1 MARILMTRALDD
13 NGHIVDV
20 KDVVSGKGCNCTC
33 IGCRGAVWAK
43 KGPVTAHHFAHEP
56 NSIEDNSCNWKPET
70 EIHVLAKEVLA
81 TDRQLLLPI
90 GTINPIYKNIVFDE
104 MVCEVYE
111 GRVIP
116 DVIGFIDGEKVLIE
130 VAVTHFCDRGKIK
143 ELKKVNAT
151 CVELDLS
158 GFRVKGETISKEE
171 IRGYLKSCPKKWL
184 SVSPVGNLSEM
195 IHTHNRR
202 ELIVLQY
209 EHSSL
214 SKKHQADVKKIN
226 EEYNVIKNTH
236 QSELSNLQRVI
247 DQARNLEN
255 NASSILKNWGEII
268 QDKELSVS
276 EAEENIILLQDRYRT
291 LEVELKNRLY
301 DVQDEIDRKQD
312 LLNDLV
318 KLDELKTEFYSQVDD
333 INREIKAKEAR
344 LDAGEVEVRR
354 RSASLDLMQINLNDS
369 LASIQERED
378 ALTERYKN
386 MASIVDVKSR
396 EQAQVM
402 FSQWLKEKSNEIKAL
417 EEKERKA
424 IKAIEDLRRKYGSFI
439 KIP

>member
-1 MARILMTRALDD
+1 MARILMTRAFDD

-33 IGCRGAVWAK
+33 IGCQSAVWAM
-43 KGPVTAHHFAHEP
+43 KGQVKAHYFAHEP
-56 NSIEDNSCNWKPET
+56 NSIEQNACTWQPET
-70 EIHVLAKEVLA
+70 EIHILAKEVLA
-81 TDRQLLLPI
+81 TDKQLLLPI

-130 VAVTHFCDRGKIK
+130 VAVTHFCERGKIK

-158 GFRVKGETISKEE
+158 GFRVKGETISKEG

-255 NASSILKNWGEII
+255 NASSILKNWDEII
-268 QDKELSVS
+268 KDKELSVS

-333 INREIKAKEAR
+333 INREIKTKEAR

-402 FSQWLKEKSNEIKAL
+402 FSQ
-417 EEKERKA
+417 
-424 IKAIEDLRRKYGSFI
+424 
-439 KIP
+439 

>member
-1 MARILMTRALDD
+1 M
-13 NGHIVDV
+13 
-20 KDVVSGKGCNCTC
+20 
-33 IGCRGAVWAK
+33 
-43 KGPVTAHHFAHEP
+43 
-56 NSIEDNSCNWKPET
+56 
-70 EIHVLAKEVLA
+70 
-81 TDRQLLLPI
+81 
-90 GTINPIYKNIVFDE
+90 
-104 MVCEVYE
+104 
-111 GRVIP
+111 
-116 DVIGFIDGEKVLIE
+116 
-130 VAVTHFCDRGKIK
+130 
-143 ELKKVNAT
+143 
-151 CVELDLS
+151 
-158 GFRVKGETISKEE
+158 
-171 IRGYLKSCPKKWL
+171 
-184 SVSPVGNLSEM
+184 
-195 IHTHNRR
+195 
-202 ELIVLQY
+202 
-209 EHSSL
+209 
-214 SKKHQADVKKIN
+214 
-226 EEYNVIKNTH
+226 IKNTH